1 MQQKSLLMTL
11 FITGLASI
19 VTLSSFYK
27 PKTEDFSQN
36 ITDDQ
41 IEYNAQGKQ
50 SKKRGGVTLSG
61 SFENDYYTSQN
72 RVGYFYAEVQ
82 ADKYINEDA
91 TRRPLNLSL
100 VIDRSGS
107 MAGEKIRNA
116 KKAAKYL
123 IDQMQEDDY
132 VSVVIY
138 DGTVDVLQEAI
149 HPYNKQSIKNKIDG
163 IANRGGTNLMG
174 GAMKGYSLVKRN
186 HSEEYI
192 NRVLLLSDGLANEGI
207 TNPTEIQRIVKRFN
221 NQDGI
226 TISTFGV
233 GSDYNEDLMT
243 AMAENGMGNYYFIK
257 DAENIAGIFRKE
269 LNGLMEVVAQN
280 AELKIT
286 IPDYVNIDKVYG
298 YSYDQMGRTITIKFH
313 DLFSEET
320 KGVLVKYSISN
331 RINQPLAFET
341 SLSYTDIY
349 QRQRERIALL
359 CKSEYTNNFS
369 VYNRSFSDW
378 VSTQVAI
385 YVSNDRLETAMK
397 EVDKGNYSEAKR
409 IVQENKEYISSK
421 PALLQKSVELQR
433 AASTNSGYEMNVD
446 AAPSMDESERR
457 VMQKASKSD
466 NYQIRNK
473 KK

>member
-19 VTLSSFYK
+19 ISLSSFYN
-27 PKTEDFSQN
+27 PHGQDNSQ
-36 ITDDQ
+36 IPDDDQ
-41 IEYNAQGKQ
+41 IEYNGQGKQ
-50 SKKRGGVTLSG
+50 SRKKGNVTLTG
-61 SFENDYYTSQN
+61 SFENDYYTAQN

-82 ADKYINEDA
+82 ADKFQNYDA

-107 MAGEKIRNA
+107 MAGDKIRNA
-116 KKAAKYL
+116 KKAAKHL

-138 DGTVDVLQEAI
+138 DGSVDVLQEAV
-149 HPYNKQSIKNKIDG
+149 HPYNKQMIKNKIDG
-163 IANRGGTNLMG
+163 ITDRGGTNLMG
-174 GAMKGYSLVKRN
+174 GAMKGYGLVKKN
-186 HSEEYI
+186 HSSGYI

-207 TNPTEIQRIVKRFN
+207 TNPSEIQRIVRRYN

-243 AMAENGMGNYYFIK
+243 AMAENGMGNYYFINH
-257 DAENIAGIFRKE
+257 AENIAGIFQKE
-269 LNGLMEVVAQN
+269 LNGLTEVVAQN

-298 YSYDQMGRTITIKFH
+298 YSFDQMGRTITIKFH

-320 KGVLVKYSISN
+320 KGVLVKYSIGG
-331 RINQPLAFET
+331 RINQPLSFET
-341 SLSYTDIY
+341 SLSYTDI
-349 QRQRERIALL
+349 RSERKERISLL
-359 CKSEYTNNFS
+359 CKSEYTNNYN

-385 YVSNDRLETAMK
+385 YVSNDRLEMAMK
-397 EVDKGNYSEAKR
+397 EVDKGNYSEAKKL
-409 IVQENKEYISSK
+409 VQENKEYISSK

-433 AASTNSGYEMNVD
+433 AESTNSGYEMNVE
-446 AAPSMDESERR
+446 AAPGMDESERK

>member
-27 PKTEDFSQN
+27 PQN
-36 ITDDQ
+36 QDLAQNATDDN
-41 IEYNAQGKQ
+41 IEYNGQGKQ
-50 SKKRGGVTLSG
+50 SKKRGNVTLSG
-61 SFENDYYTSQN
+61 SFENDYYTAQN
-72 RVGYFYAEVQ
+72 RVGYFYTEVQ

-91 TRRPLNLSL
+91 TRRPLNISL

-123 IDQMQEDDY
+123 IDQMQGDDY

-138 DGTVDVLQEAI
+138 DGSVDVLQEAI
-149 HPYNKQSIKNKIDG
+149 HPYNKQSIKNKIDA
-163 IANRGGTNLMG
+163 ITDRGGTNLMG

-207 TNPTEIQRIVKRFN
+207 TNPTEIQRIVKRYN

-286 IPDYVNIDKVYG
+286 IPDFVNVDKVYG
-298 YSYDQMGRTITIKFH
+298 YSFDQMGRTITIKFH

-359 CKSEYTNNFS
+359 CKSEFTNNFN

-446 AAPSMDESERR
+446 AAPSMDESERK

>member
-27 PKTEDFSQN
+27 PQN
-36 ITDDQ
+36 QDLAQNATDDN
-41 IEYNAQGKQ
+41 IEYNGQGKQ
-50 SKKRGGVTLSG
+50 SKKRGNVTLSG
-61 SFENDYYTSQN
+61 SFENDYYTAQN

-91 TRRPLNLSL
+91 ARRPLNISL

-123 IDQMQEDDY
+123 IDQMQGDDY

-138 DGTVDVLQEAI
+138 DGSVDVLQEAI
-149 HPYNKQSIKNKIDG
+149 HPYNKQSIKNKIDA
-163 IANRGGTNLMG
+163 ITDRGGTNLMG

-207 TNPTEIQRIVKRFN
+207 TNPTEIQRIVKRYN

-286 IPDYVNIDKVYG
+286 IPDFVNVDKVYG
-298 YSYDQMGRTITIKFH
+298 YSFDQMGRTITIKFH

-359 CKSEYTNNFS
+359 CKSEFTNNFN

-378 VSTQVAI
+378 VSTQVAL

-446 AAPSMDESERR
+446 AAPSMDESERK

>member
-1 MQQKSLLMTL
+1 
-11 FITGLASI
+11 
-19 VTLSSFYK
+19 
-27 PKTEDFSQN
+27 
-36 ITDDQ
+36 
-41 IEYNAQGKQ
+41 
-50 SKKRGGVTLSG
+50 
-61 SFENDYYTSQN
+61 
-72 RVGYFYAEVQ
+72 
-82 ADKYINEDA
+82 
-91 TRRPLNLSL
+91 
-100 VIDRSGS
+100 
-107 MAGEKIRNA
+107 
-116 KKAAKYL
+116 
-123 IDQMQEDDY
+123 
-132 VSVVIY
+132 
-138 DGTVDVLQEAI
+138 
-149 HPYNKQSIKNKIDG
+149 
-163 IANRGGTNLMG
+163 
-174 GAMKGYSLVKRN
+174 
-186 HSEEYI
+186 
-192 NRVLLLSDGLANEGI
+192 
-207 TNPTEIQRIVKRFN
+207 
-221 NQDGI
+221 
-226 TISTFGV
+226 
-233 GSDYNEDLMT
+233 
-243 AMAENGMGNYYFIK
+243 
-257 DAENIAGIFRKE
+257 
-269 LNGLMEVVAQN
+269 MEVVAQN

-286 IPDYVNIDKVYG
+286 IPDFVNVDKVYG
-298 YSYDQMGRTITIKFH
+298 YSFDQMGRTITIKFH

-359 CKSEYTNNFS
+359 CKSEFTNNFN

-446 AAPSMDESERR
+446 AAPSMDESERK

>member
-27 PKTEDFSQN
+27 PQN
-36 ITDDQ
+36 QDLAQNATDDN
-41 IEYNAQGKQ
+41 IEYNGQGKQ
-50 SKKRGGVTLSG
+50 SKKRGNVTLSG
-61 SFENDYYTSQN
+61 SFENDYYTAQN

-91 TRRPLNLSL
+91 ARRPLNISL

-123 IDQMQEDDY
+123 IDQMQGDDY

-138 DGTVDVLQEAI
+138 DGSVDVLQEAI
-149 HPYNKQSIKNKIDG
+149 HPYNKQSIKNKIDA
-163 IANRGGTNLMG
+163 ITDRGGTNLMG

-207 TNPTEIQRIVKRFN
+207 TNPTEIQRIVKRYN

-286 IPDYVNIDKVYG
+286 IPDFVNVDKVYG
-298 YSYDQMGRTITIKFH
+298 YSFDQMGRTITIKFH

-359 CKSEYTNNFS
+359 CKSEFTNNFN

-446 AAPSMDESERR
+446 AAPSMDESERK

>member
-27 PKTEDFSQN
+27 PQN
-36 ITDDQ
+36 QDLAQNATDDN
-41 IEYNAQGKQ
+41 IEYNGQGKQ
-50 SKKRGGVTLSG
+50 SKKRGNVTLSG
-61 SFENDYYTSQN
+61 SFENDYYTAQN
-72 RVGYFYAEVQ
+72 RVGYFYTEVQ

-91 TRRPLNLSL
+91 TRRPLNISL
-100 VIDRSGS
+100 VIDSRGS
-107 MAGEKIRNA
+107 IAGEKIRNA
-116 KKAAKYL
+116 KKAEKYL
-123 IDQMQEDDY
+123 IDQMQGDDY

-138 DGTVDVLQEAI
+138 DGSVDVLQEAI
-149 HPYNKQSIKNKIDG
+149 HPYNKQSIKNKIDA
-163 IANRGGTNLMG
+163 ITDRGGTNLMG

-207 TNPTEIQRIVKRFN
+207 TNPTEIQRIVKRYN

-286 IPDYVNIDKVYG
+286 IPDFVNVDKVYG
-298 YSYDQMGRTITIKFH
+298 YSFDQMGRTITIKFH

-359 CKSEYTNNFS
+359 CKSEFTNNFN

-446 AAPSMDESERR
+446 AAPSMDESERK